1 MAELAQ
7 PFEERRSRW
16 RLAWEALRGSSRAV
30 EAATAT
36 EKLDTSV
43 SFPELVWAHFE
54 RQKEVK
60 TGVLN
65 GPWEEEYRRRL
76 ARFKA
81 EHGQVREAYWCRYEA
96 SGVALTERRLPRSLS
111 NLRGR
116 ETAMQL
122 HAAVDWRTANA
133 PKIAAFLHQWE
144 TAAIKAS
151 EVLRSSTERIALA
164 WIFSAT
170 TRLLSLLDR
179 KPGTTVEDS
188 MRDVAREH
196 ERELAEV
203 QDYYARAG
211 ENSARL
217 VYFRGMLWGTALLVA
232 LVGGGFLVAWAL
244 DWLQPGDTS
253 TYTLFVVLA
262 MGAAGAFLSV
272 LTRMARRNG
281 FAVDFEVG
289 RKSVRYLGG
298 IRPWIGALLALAL
311 YLALKSSLIELLQ
324 GTAKGIY
331 FYASVAFLSGFSE
344 RRAKVMLGGILAGG
358 TSGSGGSTSEPAK
371 AEEE

>member
-7 PFEERRSRW
+7 QLEERRSRW
-16 RLAWEALRGSSRAV
+16 RLAWEALRGTSRAV
-30 EAATAT
+30 PAAAPAA
-36 EKLDTSV
+36 ERLDTSV

-60 TGVLN
+60 EGVRN
-65 GPWEEEYRRRL
+65 GPWEDEYRRRL

-81 EHGQVREAYWCRYEA
+81 EHGRIREAYWCRYEA
-96 SGVALTERRLPRSLS
+96 SGVALTEKRLPRSLS

-116 ETAMQL
+116 ETSMQL

-133 PKIAAFLHQWE
+133 PRIASFLHQWE

-170 TRLLSLLDR
+170 TRLLALVDR
-179 KPGTTVEDS
+179 RQGGGAAEDA
-188 MRDVAREH
+188 MPDVAREH

-217 VYFRGMLWGTALLVA
+217 VYFRGMLWGTALLGA
-232 LVGGGFLVAWAL
+232 LVGGGFLLAWAL
-244 DWLQPGDTS
+244 DWLDPADPP

-311 YLALKSSLIELLQ
+311 YLTLKSSLLELLQ
-324 GTAKGIY
+324 GTSKGVY

-344 RRAKVMLGGILAGG
+344 RRAKVMLDGILAGG
-358 TSGSGGSTSEPAK
+358 TSGSTPAPAK
-371 AEEE
+371 DEEG